1 MQEGSGLWRHVI
13 PGPSTSQDGYQ
24 SWPDPWEEREKTWWL
39 VLKTAGLPTPDLR
52 PSAVLSTTDGCRR
65 RNFFIKFKHY
75 LNKERTLLII

>member
-1 MQEGSGLWRHVI
+1 MV

-24 SWPDPWEEREKTWWL
+24 SWPDPWEGTREKTWWL
-39 VLKTAGLPTPDLR
+39 VLKMAGLPTSDLR
-52 PSAVLSTTDGCRR
+52 TSSVLSTADGCRR